1 MTFGIEFVPND
12 PVLKVSHYAKLAEQQ
27 GFDYV
32 WITDHYNNRDVY
44 TTMAVLA
51 LNTNSIKLGT
61 GVTNPYTRN
70 AAIAASS
77 IGAINEI
84 SGGRAILGIGPGDKA
99 TFDAM
104 GISWD
109 KPLTMTKET
118 IAAIRAYFTGKTVN
132 QTGDMVNISGAK
144 MAFNTGNVPIYMGAQ
159 GPKMLELAGE
169 VADGVLINASHPK
182 DFKVAVT
189 QIAAGAKKAGRDP
202 KDVDVAAYA
211 CFSIDKD
218 AKKAASAAQ
227 IVVAFIVAGSPDMV
241 LERHGIDVAAKA
253 DIGGAIAKGDFG
265 ALMGGM
271 VTNDMMDAFSIY
283 GTPDD
288 CKARI
293 NDLLDIGVTQ
303 IVAGSPIGPNKE
315 KAIKLIGKE
324 IIGGN

>member
-1 MTFGIEFVPND
+1 
-12 PVLKVSHYAKLAEQQ
+12 
-27 GFDYV
+27 
-32 WITDHYNNRDVY
+32 
-44 TTMAVLA
+44 
-51 LNTNSIKLGT
+51 
-61 GVTNPYTRN
+61 
-70 AAIAASS
+70 
-77 IGAINEI
+77 
-84 SGGRAILGIGPGDKA
+84 
-99 TFDAM
+99 
-104 GISWD
+104 
-109 KPLTMTKET
+109 
-118 IAAIRAYFTGKTVN
+118 
-132 QTGDMVNISGAK
+132 
-144 MAFNTGNVPIYMGAQ
+144 GNVPIYMGAQ

-182 DFKVAVT
+182 DFEVAVT
-189 QIAAGAKKAGRDP
+189 QIASGAKKAGRDP
-202 KDVDVAAYA
+202 KEVDVAAYA

-218 AKKAASAAQ
+218 AKKAQNAAQ

-241 LERHGIDVAAKA
+241 LERHGIDVAAKV

-271 VTNDMMDAFSIY
+271 ITSDMMDAFSIC

>member
-1 MTFGIEFVPND
+1 MTFGIEFVPSD

-132 QTGDMVNISGAK
+132 QTGEMVNISGAK

-182 DFKVAVT
+182 DFEVAVK
-189 QIAAGAKKAGRDP
+189 QIAAGAKTAGRDP

-218 AKKAASAAQ
+218 AKKAVSAAQ

-253 DIGGAIAKGDFG
+253 AIGGAIAKGDFG

-271 VTNDMMDAFSIY
+271 ITDGMMDAFSIC